1 MGGQEKTM
9 ALTEHLAELRRRLI
23 IAVIAVALGFFAAY
37 YYSDRLYWL
46 LASPLTDALPPG
58 QDFLVFTGLVEPFFI
73 YLKVGLLG
81 GIILASPVVIYEVW
95 AFVAPAL
102 YREERRW
109 FVFTVLFSTVLF
121 GGGTL
126 FAFEVVFP
134 FGFKYLLSYSAPGLK
149 PFLSMGEYFSMATRL
164 LLAFGLIFQLPLAM
178 LVLARLGVVTARQM
192 ASWWRYAI
200 VAIVIASAIL
210 TPTPDVFNQLL
221 MAGPL
226 IILYGR
232 GIGAA
237 AVFGKKKKEEE

>member
-9 ALTEHLAELRRRLI
+9 ALAEHLAELRRRLI
-23 IAVIAVALGFFAAY
+23 ISVIAVGLGFLAAY
-37 YYSDRLYWL
+37 YYSDRLYWV
-46 LASPLTDALPPG
+46 LASPLLESLPEG
-58 QDFLVFTGLVEPFFI
+58 QDFLVFTGVVEPFFI
-73 YLKVGLLG
+73 YLKVGLLS
-81 GIILASPVVIYEVW
+81 GIILASPVVLYEIW
-95 AFVAPAL
+95 AFVAPGL
-102 YREERRW
+102 YKEERRW
-109 FVFTVLFSTVLF
+109 FVLTVLFSAVLF
-121 GGGTL
+121 AGGTL

-226 IILYGR
+226 TVLYGV
-232 GIGAA
+232 GLAAA
-237 AVFGKKKKEEE
+237 AVFGKKKKE

>member
-1 MGGQEKTM
+1 MGGQDKTM
-9 ALTEHLAELRRRLI
+9 ALTEHLAELRSRLI
-23 IAVIAVALGFFAAY
+23 ISVIAVGAGFFAAY
-37 YYSDRLYWL
+37 YYSDKLYWL
-46 LASPLTDALPPG
+46 LARPLTESLPPG

-81 GIILASPVVIYEVW
+81 GMILASPVVIYELW

-109 FVFTVLFSTVLF
+109 FVFTVLFSIVLF
-121 GGGTL
+121 AGGTL

-178 LVLARLGVVTARQM
+178 LVISRLGVVTARQM

-200 VAIVIASAIL
+200 VAIVIAAAIL
-210 TPTPDVFNQLL
+210 TPTPDVFNQFL

-226 IILYGR
+226 IILYGV

-237 AVFGKKKKEEE
+237 ALFGKKKEKE

>member
-1 MGGQEKTM
+1 MSGQEKTM
-9 ALTEHLAELRRRLI
+9 ALTEHLAELRKRLI
-23 IAVIAVALGFFAAY
+23 ASVIAVSLGFLAAY

-46 LASPLTDALPPG
+46 LASPLTEALPPG

-73 YLKVGLLG
+73 YLKIGLLG

-102 YREERRW
+102 YKEERRW
-109 FVFTVLFSTVLF
+109 FVFTVIFSAILF
-121 GGGTL
+121 GGGVI

-134 FGFKYLLSYSAPGLK
+134 FGFKYLLGYSAPGLK
-149 PFLSMGEYFSMATRL
+149 PFLSMAEYFSLATRL

-178 LVLARLGVVTARQM
+178 LVISRLGVASARKM

-210 TPTPDVFNQLL
+210 TPTPDVFNQML

-226 IILYGR
+226 IVLYGV
-232 GIGAA
+232 GLLVA
-237 AVFGKKKKEEE
+237 AVFGKKNPEE

>member
-9 ALTEHLAELRRRLI
+9 ALTEHLAELRKRLI
-23 IAVIAVALGFFAAY
+23 LSVIAVAAGFLAAY
-37 YYSDRLYWL
+37 YYSDRLYWV

-58 QDFLVFTGLVEPFFI
+58 QEFLVFTGLVEPFFI
-73 YLKVGLLG
+73 YLKLGLLG
-81 GIILASPVVIYEVW
+81 GIILASPVLIYEIW

-121 GGGTL
+121 AGGTL

-149 PFLSMGEYFSMATRL
+149 PFLSMAEYFSLATRL

-178 LVLARLGVVTARQM
+178 LVLSRLGVVTAR
-192 ASWWRYAI
+192 
-200 VAIVIASAIL
+200 
-210 TPTPDVFNQLL
+210 
-221 MAGPL
+221 
-226 IILYGR
+226 
-232 GIGAA
+232 
-237 AVFGKKKKEEE
+237 

>member
-46 LASPLTDALPPG
+46 LASPLTEALPPG

-121 GGGTL
+121 AGGTL

-226 IILYGR
+226 IILYGI

-237 AVFGKKKKEEE
+237 AIFGKKKKEE